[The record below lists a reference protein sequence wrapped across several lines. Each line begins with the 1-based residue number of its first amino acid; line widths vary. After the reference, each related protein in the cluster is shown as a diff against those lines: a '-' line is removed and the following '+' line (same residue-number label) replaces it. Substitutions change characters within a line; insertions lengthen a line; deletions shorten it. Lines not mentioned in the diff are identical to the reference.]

1 MPRMPRIDAGL
12 LLGHTEPLTTGPGGE
27 ECCFRERRIR
37 VHPRHP
43 RHASSLVLGDH
54 APFAPSR
61 DAAGKATVHAVAL
74 SNGGRRIPRPS

>member
-1 MPRMPRIDAGL
+1 MPRMHADPSLAKTTL
-12 LLGHTEPLTTGPGGE
+12 LATRTGGE
-27 ECCFRERRIR
+27 GVCVSEEQTR
-37 VHPRHP
+37 VDPRHP

-74 SNGGRRIPRPS
+74 SNGGRRIPTPS